1 MGWSPSIDIYT
12 YALSFSLNSVTP
24 IHTTVLGTVTFLECL
39 EKIQEID
46 GDIAEVGAFEGGN
59 ALCSLIYSTS
69 KNISKKKYWIFD
81 SFEGFPELSEYDPNS
96 MQQGD
101 YKVET
106 SVQQICNNFKIFPE
120 GKIIQGFVP
129 QTYEKVPKDSKFA
142 IVFYDCDLYQ
152 PALDTYNYFWE
163 RIVSG
168 GYLIIHDYETEPGG
182 FEGVRKATH
191 EFFQEKG
198 VSILS
203 FYENTMA
210 IIKKQ

>member
-46 GDIAEVGAFEGGN
+46 GDIAEVGVFEGGN

-69 KNISKKKYWIFD
+69 KYISKKKYWIFD

-152 PALDTYNYFWE
+152 PALNTYNYFWE